1 MTLWRPVDVKAVKI
15 AVIIVILLIIR
26 HRMRNKIF
34 FIDVI
39 MRKDFWLLGWE
50 REEIEKS
57 RLLVL
62 VAGTVLNLPTVFS
75 LYVYCW

>member
-57 RLLVL
+57 RLLVV
-62 VAGTVLNLPTVFS
+62 VAGTV
-75 LYVYCW
+75 Y